1 MLYGV
6 IIAIVVLV
14 GTLVYLVINT
24 PIFTV
29 QEQQVVI
36 IERFGK
42 FNRVS
47 KSGFRF
53 MWPFIEKKR
62 KFKEASGEVEYV
74 DLRERS
80 VDLPAQ
86 TVITR
91 DKVQLEVDSIAY
103 YQVSDPGQ
111 AIYGVDNVISAV
123 NNLIRTV
130 LRDVIGNT
138 NLDQLLS
145 GREKINDQL
154 KNQVS
159 QASGNWGITISRVEL
174 QAVTPPASY
183 AEAMR
188 KVSEAE
194 LKKTAAIM
202 EAQGKK
208 EAALLEAEGEAARIS
223 KVFKAIHEGKP
234 TQELL
239 QIKYL
244 EALQKIADGKATKVF
259 MPFPAGGNDF
269 LQQGIG
275 MAAGM
280 DAYMTQQRGNK
291 QADLDEVDE
300 EEEKTEVIAPPA
312 PVAPAPEKEDMPRKR
327 GLKLTDQSLMELQK
341 AGLPREVLVPLKALE
356 GKAMLRQSFIA
367 AIEKI
372 VGGNKHPYYDVIMK
386 QAKEIAF
393 KSN

>member
-1 MLYGV
+1 
-6 IIAIVVLV
+6 
-14 GTLVYLVINT
+14 
-24 PIFTV
+24 
-29 QEQQVVI
+29 
-36 IERFGK
+36 
-42 FNRVS
+42 
-47 KSGFRF
+47 
-53 MWPFIEKKR
+53 
-62 KFKEASGEVEYV
+62 
-74 DLRERS
+74 
-80 VDLPAQ
+80 
-86 TVITR
+86 
-91 DKVQLEVDSIAY
+91 
-103 YQVSDPGQ
+103 
-111 AIYGVDNVISAV
+111 
-123 NNLIRTV
+123 
-130 LRDVIGNT
+130 
-138 NLDQLLS
+138 
-145 GREKINDQL
+145 
-154 KNQVS
+154 
-159 QASGNWGITISRVEL
+159 
-174 QAVTPPASY
+174 
-183 AEAMR
+183 
-188 KVSEAE
+188 
-194 LKKTAAIM
+194 
-202 EAQGKK
+202 
-208 EAALLEAEGEAARIS
+208 
-223 KVFKAIHEGKP
+223 
-234 TQELL
+234 
-239 QIKYL
+239 
-244 EALQKIADGKATKVF
+244 